1 MTEPRVPEVLT
12 HVDGI
17 LRHDM
22 TMFLQRKGSEEDMKL
37 PIRVVGWVAGKFFLT
52 TCPYENGMRLKL
64 ESGTSHGLIYLNKGN
79 VYGFRTHLFREINTM
94 VPLLLF
100 SYPDEVERVELRKEP
115 RYSTLFAADI
125 GSESDGVVEV
135 YKGTIVNLS
144 KSGCLMKL
152 RKDTAWQVGHEAT
165 ATFEMPTDNREY
177 SLKCVL
183 RAIKRSKDGE
193 TLGLE
198 FQEVPEEF
206 NKQIDVVASVA
217 EEAT

>member
-12 HVDGI
+12 HVGKI

-37 PIRVVGWVAGKFFLT
+37 PIRVVGWVAGKFFFT
-52 TCPYENGMRLKL
+52 TSPYENGMRLKL
-64 ESGTSHGLIYLNKGN
+64 ESGTSYGLIYLNKGN

-125 GSESDGVVEV
+125 GSEIGGVVEV

-152 RKDTAWQVGHEAT
+152 RQGTAWQVGHEAT
-165 ATFEMPTDNREY
+165 VTFEMPTDNREY

-183 RAIKRSKDGE
+183 RAIKRSKDDE

-198 FQEVPEEF
+198 FQDVAEEF
-206 NKQIDVVASVA
+206 KKQIDVVASVA
-217 EEAT
+217 EEAM